1 MRPFNLDEYL
11 AKPSKE
17 VITKDGRKVQIR
29 CTDVRSAIYPIVALV
44 EKYNLPE
51 DCVFTYTRDGRHFAC
66 QESDDDLFFASTKHE
81 GWVNILKNSSDNRY
95 IEYARIFETKEAAE
109 ESVKGDS
116 DYIATIKIEWEE

>member
-11 AKPSKE
+11 ANPSKE
-17 VITKDGRKVQIR
+17 VITRDGRKVQIR

-66 QESDDDLFFASTKHE
+66 QESDDDLFFVCKKHE
-81 GWVNILKNSSDNRY
+81 GWAAIYGNFLTG
-95 IEYARIFETKEAAE
+95 EIFSTKEEAE
-109 ESVKGDS
+109 ELVKRYGTKGFVA
-116 DYIATIKIEWEE
+116 IAKIEWEE